1 MTGADRDVADA
12 LRVDVRRGNPTEEE
26 LAAVI
31 AVVTESYVREA
42 SSAIAEETP
51 ASPWAVSARGVRASL
66 RRDVPWGRFAG

>member
-1 MTGADRDVADA
+1 MTGGGEDIVGA
-12 LRVDVRRGNPTEEE
+12 LRVDVHRGDPTEEE

-42 SSAIAEETP
+42 STAIAED
-51 ASPWAVSARGVRASL
+51 ASVSPWAVSARGPRAPL